1 MIWVMHVNQ
10 MKTLHSWA
18 VVWNLVKWS
27 FLSFQTKEKP
37 ITSVYWSVRNVDNPQ
52 VILRISSNGADWRIF
67 WRFEIFDSGIFFG
80 EENLASIFWGGFRW
94 YDEETN
100 TNIQFLMFLFFALY
114 HLMPSGKIFKARKF
128 CVWSFGGSF
137 LVQGFLWVFVRSP
150 SNIFWFSSLS
160 LEIQSTPWEITLNVK
175 MESIDSINC

>member
-114 HLMPSGKIFKARKF
+114 HLMPSGKVFKARKF
-128 CVWSFGGSF
+128 CVCLLGVHFWFRDF
-137 LVQGFLWVFVRSP
+137 CGFLLGALA
-150 SNIFWFSSLS
+150 IFFGFHPCHLKFRV
-160 LEIQSTPWEITLNVK
+160 PPGR
-175 MESIDSINC
+175 